1 MTKLYSYIRWS
12 SARQRRGSSKARQST
27 KAQEYA
33 ALNGFDYTEISDDG
47 VSAFRGKNMLPTSE
61 LGKFIEAVENKIIPS
76 NSCLYVENL
85 DRLSREEATKANELF
100 LKLLNL
106 GLTIV
111 TGMDN
116 KVYTRDSV
124 NANPMDLMFSIMMFM
139 RANEESRTKSKRVT
153 GNIQVLLERHE
164 QGLPVTIKSAGNCPW
179 WIDESCSQYE
189 KPKKHELYFGIARF
203 IVEMFLEGHGSY
215 RIAKLLNS
223 NPDIYPA
230 PKGWT
235 KRSEQTWTVRKLEY
249 MRRSKALTGD
259 YTIKVSGISH
269 NLHNYYP
276 PVCTETEFAQ
286 LQDSVRNNHI
296 SQSSA
301 RKRISLLSGM
311 KLLFC
316 ANCGGA
322 MSFYLMDGKI
332 RYCCGQARNQANK
345 NCTYWSVAGAPI
357 EQAAFYAAV
366 YAVFDNEIKAHA
378 NTDKESLQMHLD
390 GLRLRYES
398 VQSQLANTAKAIRMA
413 NGPLPVLVQSLQD
426 LDAEKEGLLL
436 ELEQAE
442 HQLLLAQNDDVSE
455 RITDILEQ
463 FRPEVWQDVTHPA
476 RERIREIFRKNLLR
490 ISVYKREN
498 KSIIIIFSM
507 PGNYFY
513 IVNGVLRS
521 THGINEK
528 AVGIYKG
535 HLDENGLPCELLE
548 ESHDQYA
555 TFKSLLYRGDSAMEK
570 VISDLNLPPYNP
582 KDFFAQR

>member
-61 LGKFIEAVENKIIPS
+61 LGKFIEAVENKVIPS

-153 GNIQVLLERHE
+153 GNILALLERHE

-179 WIDESCSQYE
+179 WIHESGSQYE
-189 KPKKHELYFGIARF
+189 KPKKHELYFGIARL
-203 IVEMFLEGHGSY
+203 IVELFLEGHGSY

-223 NPDIYPA
+223 DPSLYPA

-249 MRRSKALTGD
+249 MRRSKALTGE
-259 YTIKVSGISH
+259 YVIKVSGVTH

-276 PVCTETEFAQ
+276 PVCTETEFAK

-296 SQSSA
+296 TQSSA

-311 KLLFC
+311 NFLFC
-316 ANCGGA
+316 GNCGGA
-322 MSFYLMDGKI
+322 MSFYLMGGKI

-345 NCTYWSVAGAPI
+345 NCAYWSVAGAP
-357 EQAAFYAAV
+357 
-366 YAVFDNEIKAHA
+366 
-378 NTDKESLQMHLD
+378 L
-390 GLRLRYES
+390 G
-398 VQSQLANTAKAIRMA
+398 
-413 NGPLPVLVQSLQD
+413 
-426 LDAEKEGLLL
+426 
-436 ELEQAE
+436 
-442 HQLLLAQNDDVSE
+442 
-455 RITDILEQ
+455 
-463 FRPEVWQDVTHPA
+463 
-476 RERIREIFRKNLLR
+476 
-490 ISVYKREN
+490 
-498 KSIIIIFSM
+498 
-507 PGNYFY
+507 
-513 IVNGVLRS
+513 
-521 THGINEK
+521 
-528 AVGIYKG
+528 
-535 HLDENGLPCELLE
+535 
-548 ESHDQYA
+548 
-555 TFKSLLYRGDSAMEK
+555 K
-570 VISDLNLPPYNP
+570 VRTSS
-582 KDFFAQR
+582 